1 MRGAGQGA
9 VTQAGDDGEG
19 DVGET
24 ADSKAAEENGLEVN
38 RDRNGVVGYFDSG
51 GHFWPVQFSK
61 HFGWKGRLYNIGS
74 VLTRAMK
81 RDVREFSRTRSLNG
95 RSQTT
100 SPSIS

>member
-38 RDRNGVVGYFDSG
+38 RDRNGGEWSSLK
-51 GHFWPVQFSK
+51 PTQF
-61 HFGWKGRLYNIGS
+61 G
-74 VLTRAMK
+74 A
-81 RDVREFSRTRSLNG
+81 
-95 RSQTT
+95 
-100 SPSIS
+100 

>member
-38 RDRNGVVGYFDSG
+38 RDRNGG
-51 GHFWPVQFSK
+51 
-61 HFGWKGRLYNIGS
+61 
-74 VLTRAMK
+74 
-81 RDVREFSRTRSLNG
+81 NG
-95 RSQTT
+95 LV
-100 SPSIS
+100 